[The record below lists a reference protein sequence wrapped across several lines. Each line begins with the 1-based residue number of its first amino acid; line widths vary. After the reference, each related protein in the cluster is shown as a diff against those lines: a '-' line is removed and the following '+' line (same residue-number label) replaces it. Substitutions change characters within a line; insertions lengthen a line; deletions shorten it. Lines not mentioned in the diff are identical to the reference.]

1 MYNIRCSRAIG
12 QTNDSELYGQGNEA
26 TMKATE
32 MRRRERP
39 SWRRPSATGS
49 DIHTKPTKELKMNET
64 TDAMKMMT
72 DGFTLLAKGFAEMV
86 KRMNETTV
94 PTAVTDNEDT
104 RTVTL
109 PEAAKRLGLS
119 RSTIDR
125 LCEAGELEFVKD
137 RRSGYR
143 RVTVAGIVAYHRRRH
158 EEAKKMKEAA

>member
-1 MYNIRCSRAIG
+1 MTI
-12 QTNDSELYGQGNEA
+12 
-26 TMKATE
+26 E
-32 MRRRERP
+32 MRRRKRP
-39 SWRRPSATGS
+39 NWRRPSATGS
-49 DIHTKPTKELKMNET
+49 DIHKKPNKELKMNET
-64 TDAMKMMT
+64 AEAMKMMS
-72 DGFTLLAKGFAEMV
+72 DGFELLAKGFAEMV
-86 KRMNETTV
+86 KRVSETTATTV
-94 PTAVTDNEDT
+94 VAATGDEDA

-143 RVTVAGIVAYHRRRH
+143 RGTGAGIVAYHRRRH

>member
-1 MYNIRCSRAIG
+1 
-12 QTNDSELYGQGNEA
+12 
-26 TMKATE
+26 
-32 MRRRERP
+32 
-39 SWRRPSATGS
+39 
-49 DIHTKPTKELKMNET
+49 MNET

-86 KRMNETTV
+86 KRMSETTV
-94 PTAVTDNEDT
+94 PAAVAKTATGDEDT

-125 LCEAGELEFVKD
+125 LCEAGELEFVRD

-143 RVTVAGIVAYHRRRH
+143 RITVAGIVAYHRRRH
-158 EEAKKMKEAA
+158 EETKKMKEAA

>member
-1 MYNIRCSRAIG
+1 MVFTSDRMNERFRSF
-12 QTNDSELYGQGNEA
+12 EGQGRKGE
-26 TMKATE
+26 TMKMTE

-39 SWRRPSATGS
+39 NWRRPSATGS
-49 DIHTKPTKELKMNET
+49 DIHKKLNKELKMNET
-64 TDAMKMMT
+64 AEAMKMMS
-72 DGFTLLAKGFAEMV
+72 DGFALLAKGFAEMV
-86 KRMNETTV
+86 KRMSETTATTV
-94 PTAVTDNEDT
+94 VAATGDEDT

-143 RVTVAGIVAYHRRRH
+143 RITVAGIVAYHRRRH
-158 EEAKKMKEAA
+158 DEAKKMKEAA

>member
-1 MYNIRCSRAIG
+1 MNERFRS
-12 QTNDSELYGQGNEA
+12 TEGQGRKDE
-26 TMKATE
+26 TMNTTE
-32 MRRRERP
+32 MRRRVRP
-39 SWRRPSATGS
+39 NWRRPRASGP
-49 DIHTKPTKELKMNET
+49 DIHKKLSKEMKTNET
-64 TDAMKMMT
+64 ADAMKMMSE
-72 DGFTLLAKGFAEMV
+72 GFELLAKGFAAMM
-86 KRMNETTV
+86 KQMSETTV
-94 PTAVTDNEDT
+94 PAVVATTTTDNEDT

-158 EEAKKMKEAA
+158 EEAKRIKEAA

>member
-1 MYNIRCSRAIG
+1 
-12 QTNDSELYGQGNEA
+12 
-26 TMKATE
+26 
-32 MRRRERP
+32 
-39 SWRRPSATGS
+39 
-49 DIHTKPTKELKMNET
+49 
-64 TDAMKMMT
+64 MMS
-72 DGFTLLAKGFAEMV
+72 DGFALLAKGFAEMV
-86 KRMNETTV
+86 KRMSETTATTV
-94 PTAVTDNEDT
+94 VAATDDEDT

>member
-1 MYNIRCSRAIG
+1 
-12 QTNDSELYGQGNEA
+12 
-26 TMKATE
+26 
-32 MRRRERP
+32 
-39 SWRRPSATGS
+39 
-49 DIHTKPTKELKMNET
+49 MNET
-64 TDAMKMMT
+64 ATDAMKMMS
-72 DGFTLLAKGFAEMV
+72 DGFALLAKGFAEVM
-86 KRMNETTV
+86 KRMSETTV
-94 PTAVTDNEDT
+94 PAAVTDNEDT

>member
-1 MYNIRCSRAIG
+1 
-12 QTNDSELYGQGNEA
+12 
-26 TMKATE
+26 
-32 MRRRERP
+32 
-39 SWRRPSATGS
+39 
-49 DIHTKPTKELKMNET
+49 MNNT
-64 TDAMKMMT
+64 QDAMKMMT
-72 DGFTLLAKGFAEMV
+72 DGFALLAKGFAEVM

-94 PTAVTDNEDT
+94 PTAVIKTATGDEDT

-143 RVTVAGIVAYHRRRH
+143 RITVAGIVAYHRRRH